1 MALHITTAQAF
12 SRSLCCDFFWLIHIL
27 WSVRYTWHNEFITS
41 RSVSAGELWRHA
53 LEYVSPSFG
62 IGLGDL
68 SVTTG
73 SASGS
78 GALAYNGSTGVF
90 TFNPAD
96 LTTKIGHG
104 DLSVSTAT
112 ASGGSSLSYNNST
125 GAFTFTPADI
135 SSVSGGS
142 GTFVGLSDTPSAF
155 TGQAGKY
162 LAVNTGASAVEF
174 VTPPAALYVRYA
186 NYYSAT
192 ADQHVAMTAS
202 SPTTIDVD
210 LFDDGVRIASTDTF
224 SGTSNGFSFATATTA
239 ATQTANTSGYV
250 ITNNSG
256 SDIDLSTFTLKIK
269 MTVSNFT
276 TDGTLRLEGGTA
288 IGNTSYFFQGIAADT
303 DPGGNGSFEIS
314 DTGAGTLA
322 NNASM
327 YVALRVY
334 DGNGSGDMDYD
345 ITIDSIHLYPT
356 SRGTEA
362 NVATTS
368 GYVGFSTSPTSATS
382 LIGFHT
388 SNSSTA
394 SDYDWSQLMASSA
407 FGGGLAGQ
415 SIAIN
420 SAGTG
425 LEWVTPLSGDYIAI
439 NANGTA
445 ASATGQDAIA
455 LGELTTA
462 THSSSVAIG
471 SGADATANQAIAL
484 GLNSTASGNASVTA
498 GRQSTASGAYATALG
513 AFANSGHQ
521 ASTALGTGATT
532 TAANQLM
539 LGGTGS
545 GYELTSIVSVT
556 QATHQAITWMWQPKA
571 MSIITLVLH
580 LSDLSVST
588 ATASGSGSLAYN
600 NSTGVFTFTPAASS
614 GGGSP

>member
-1 MALHITTAQAF
+1 MYTLQAKVTSRTAAAGTSFLDETSSDTDDLTEGSTNLYYTDARVSAHLNATSALTGQYLQWNGSDFAWASQSSNSGSVSNFLDLGDTPNSYTSQAGKLLKVNSSGLGVEFATDNTVELSDLSVTTATASGGGGLAYNNSTGVFTFTPAVPSSGGSSTFAGLSDTPGTMSSSQAGQYL
-12 SRSLCCDFFWLIHIL
+12 R
-27 WSVRYTWHNEFITS
+27 VN
-41 RSVSAGELWRHA
+41 SAGSA

-78 GALAYNGSTGVF
+78 GALAYNGSNGTF

-96 LTTKIGHG
+96 LTSKIGHG

-112 ASGGSSLSYNNST
+112 ASGGGSLSYNNST

-142 GTFVGLSDTPSAF
+142 STFVGLSDTPSAF

-256 SDIDLSTFTLKIK
+256 SDIDLSGFTLKIK

-288 IGNTSYFFQGIAADT
+288 IGNTSYFFQGIAANT
-303 DPGGNGSFEIS
+303 DPGGNGAFEIS

-368 GYVGFSTSPTSATS
+368 GYVGFSTSPSSATS

-420 SAGTG
+420 SAGNG

-462 THSSSVAIG
+462 T
-471 SGADATANQAIAL
+471 AL
-484 GLNSTASGNASVTA
+484 IFSCDRLWG
-498 GRQSTASGAYATALG
+498 
-513 AFANSGHQ
+513 
-521 ASTALGTGATT
+521 
-532 TAANQLM
+532 
-539 LGGTGS
+539 
-545 GYELTSIVSVT
+545 
-556 QATHQAITWMWQPKA
+556 
-571 MSIITLVLH
+571 
-580 LSDLSVST
+580 
-588 ATASGSGSLAYN
+588 
-600 NSTGVFTFTPAASS
+600 
-614 GGGSP
+614 